1 MDDFRYLLS
10 PIIYFQVVDINEGSM
25 FEITFFSHICLHI
38 SVITLNSYHF
48 SVGIDVFD
56 YGATLV
62 IKGGIVKIPVTE
74 KIRPT

>member
-25 FEITFFSHICLHI
+25 FQITFFSHLCLHI
-38 SVITLNSYHF
+38 SVITLESYHF

-62 IKGGIVKIPVTE
+62 IKGGEVKKPITE
-74 KIRPT
+74 MIK

>member
-1 MDDFRYLLS
+1 MDHFLYLLS
-10 PIIYFQVVDINEGSM
+10 PIIHFQIVDINEGSM

-62 IKGGIVKIPVTE
+62 IKGGIVKKPVTE

>member
-38 SVITLNSYHF
+38 SVIILNSYHF

-62 IKGGIVKIPVTE
+62 IKGGIVKKPVTE

>member
-10 PIIYFQVVDINEGSM
+10 PIIYFQIVDINEGSM

-38 SVITLNSYHF
+38 SVITLDSYHF

-56 YGATLV
+56 
-62 IKGGIVKIPVTE
+62 
-74 KIRPT
+74 

>member
-1 MDDFRYLLS
+1 MDDFLYQLS
-10 PIIYFQVVDINEGSM
+10 RIIDFQIVDINEGSM

-62 IKGGIVKIPVTE
+62 IKGGIVKKPVTE

>member
-1 MDDFRYLLS
+1 MDDFRFLLS

-48 SVGIDVFD
+48 SVGIDVFN
-56 YGATLV
+56 YGATFV
-62 IKGGIVKIPVTE
+62 IKGGIVKKPVTE

>member
-1 MDDFRYLLS
+1 MDEFLYQLSRIIDFQ
-10 PIIYFQVVDINEGSM
+10 IVDINEGSM

-62 IKGGIVKIPVTE
+62 IKGGIVKKPVTE
-74 KIRPT
+74 KIS

>member
-56 YGATLV
+56 YGATFV
-62 IKGGIVKIPVTE
+62 IKGGTVKKPVTR
-74 KIRPT
+74 KIRST

>member
-1 MDDFRYLLS
+1 
-10 PIIYFQVVDINEGSM
+10 M
-25 FEITFFSHICLHI
+25 FEITFFSHIFLHI
-38 SVITLNSYHF
+38 SVITLDSYHF

-62 IKGGIVKIPVTE
+62 IKGGIVKKPVTE

>member
-1 MDDFRYLLS
+1 MDDFLYLLS
-10 PIIYFQVVDINEGSM
+10 RIIYFQIVDINEGSM
-25 FEITFFSHICLHI
+25 FEITFFSHIFLHI
-38 SVITLNSYHF
+38 SVITLDSYHF

-62 IKGGIVKIPVTE
+62 IKGGIVKKPVTE

>member
-25 FEITFFSHICLHI
+25 FEITFFSHICFHI

-62 IKGGIVKIPVTE
+62 IKGGIVKKPVTE

>member
-56 YGATLV
+56 YGATFV
-62 IKGGIVKIPVTE
+62 INSGPVKKSVTE
-74 KIRPT
+74 RIRST